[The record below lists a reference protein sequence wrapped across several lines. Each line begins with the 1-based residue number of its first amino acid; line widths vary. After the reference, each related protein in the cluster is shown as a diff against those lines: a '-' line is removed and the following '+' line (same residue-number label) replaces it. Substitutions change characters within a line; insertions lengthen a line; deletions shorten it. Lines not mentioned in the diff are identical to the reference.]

1 MQTIAAYKAEYRA
14 IQAEIG
20 KIHAQIWQKPG
31 GWGSLQQE
39 IEAKTRRLRTI
50 EYVLKWLERNAA

>member
-1 MQTIAAYKAEYRA
+1 MKTIAAYKAEHRA
-14 IQAEIG
+14 IQAEMG
-20 KIHAQIWQKPG
+20 MIHAQIWQRPG
-31 GWGSLQQE
+31 ECGSLRQE